1 METNSLSGILKCK
14 NFLLFQRFLFHF
26 VSLAVQKFGVLF
38 FLHHTQN
45 STQKWMKD
53 LKIDPEMEKLLEE
66 NTGED
71 LHDLGFGSNFH
82 GYNTNSPG
90 SRSKG
95 RHTGLSQASFPLY
108 LLPFPV
114 SLLLLC
120 RFRVSLPKS
129 MSSLQ
134 MCLFL

>member
-66 NTGED
+66 NTGEE
-71 LHDLGFGSNFH
+71 LHDFGFGSNFM
-82 GYNTNSPG
+82 GITPTA
-90 SRSKG
+90 RAAEAKVDT
-95 RHTGLSQASFPLY
+95 RDY
-108 LLPFPV
+108 LKP
-114 SLLLLC
+114 
-120 RFRVSLPKS
+120 RFHFIC
-129 MSSLQ
+129 
-134 MCLFL
+134 CLFQCLCCCFAAFEFLFPNP